1 MSFRIRIA
9 LAAAVAVFG
18 VVGALASAP
27 QAQAGGAPCWERLL
41 DDWVKDVRIDGTYP
55 AACYREAIKRL
66 KGDLRDYSS
75 AAEDIERALSSAV
88 SSNGGREPGIVEPP
102 DDQREPDE
110 LPPFGEAGGPN
121 SGGGTGNGS
130 GGGGSNDGGIFD
142 RLLPRATGAASVPL
156 PLVVLA
162 GLALLLLA
170 AAAVSFAAR
179 HMQGRRTPVA
189 GPPRP

>member
-1 MSFRIRIA
+1 MSVRIRIA
-9 LAAAVAVFG
+9 LVTAVALLGGFG
-18 VVGALASAP
+18 TLAAP
-27 QAQAGGAPCWERLL
+27 PAAMAETPCWKRLL
-41 DDWVKDVRIDGTYP
+41 DDWVDNVRIDGTYP
-55 AACYREAIKRL
+55 AACYRETIKRL

-75 AAEDIERALSSAV
+75 AAEDIERALSNAV
-88 SSNGGREPGIVEPP
+88 SSNGGRTPSVVAPP
-102 DDQREPDE
+102 DDQPEPDP
-110 LPPFGEAGGPN
+110 LPPFGEAGGPGTGSGE
-121 SGGGTGNGS
+121 SGG
-130 GGGGSNDGGIFD
+130 DGLFD

-179 HMQGRRTPVA
+179 RLQARRAHVG